1 MPPAKT
7 LVITHD
13 HCALH
18 STKTA
23 SPERPKRLK
32 WVMNA
37 LEILSRDLERE
48 LKASPLEIRNVQTS
62 EPMLAALAEELV
74 RLADSG
80 GPSPGGSFG
89 RNMLR
94 SVSVGYLEE
103 KILPAVK
110 AVHTKGYIERL
121 ASTCVSLQD
130 KADNAKAEIDGD
142 TVVSASSLSAAL
154 CAVLSCCYAVDNV
167 CDAALPYKNAF
178 AVIRPPGHHAGAD
191 GATVGPSHFAQASSA
206 AANNARP
213 VASISMAP
221 PPPAFAFTREVVP
234 CDGLDCS
241 QGFCLLNNA
250 AIAARHA
257 LVRRMMQRRRQP
269 PSLSQTLRG
278 RTPPRAGAPPGG

>member
-103 KILPAVK
+103 KILPAQKYMNLMGLSEK
-110 AVHTKGYIERL
+110 AAK
-121 ASTCVSLQD
+121 
-130 KADNAKAEIDGD
+130 KAKKLD
-142 TVVSASSLSAAL
+142 
-154 CAVLSCCYAVDNV
+154 
-167 CDAALPYKNAF
+167 
-178 AVIRPPGHHAGAD
+178 R
-191 GATVGPSHFAQASSA
+191 
-206 AANNARP
+206 
-213 VASISMAP
+213 
-221 PPPAFAFTREVVP
+221 TRG
-234 CDGLDCS
+234 C
-241 QGFCLLNNA
+241 F
-250 AIAARHA
+250 
-257 LVRRMMQRRRQP
+257 
-269 PSLSQTLRG
+269 
-278 RTPPRAGAPPGG
+278 